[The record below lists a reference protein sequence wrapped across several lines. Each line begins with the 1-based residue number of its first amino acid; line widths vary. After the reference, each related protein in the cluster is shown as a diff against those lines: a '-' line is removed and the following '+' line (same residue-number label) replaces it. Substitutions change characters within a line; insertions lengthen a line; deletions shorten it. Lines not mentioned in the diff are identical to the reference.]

1 MSRVIFC
8 VLRVID
14 EEGKYVFASSKY
26 ADIILL
32 ACRVCLANQE
42 AQQDPG
48 SSETTS

>member
-32 ACRVCLANQE
+32 ACRVCLVNQE
-42 AQQDPG
+42 AHQDPG